1 MASFWS
7 THINVGEPAGQSGT
21 TFAPGTS
28 GVGASGAAVSSA
40 KAAVTPNKTATVTT
54 TLPTKNLAMGFIAA
68 DTSSN
73 RDPCQLFC
81 RIKMKR
87 VRGKRFLW

>member
-7 THINVGEPAGQSGT
+7 THFNVGEPAGQSGT

-28 GVGASGAAVSSA
+28 GVGASGTAASSA
-40 KAAVTPNKTATVTT
+40 KAAVATANKTTAVTT
-54 TLPTKNLAMGFIAA
+54 TLPVKNLALGFIAA

-73 RDPCQLFC
+73 PRPCQLFW
-81 RIKMKR
+81 RQEYEVI
-87 VRGKRFLW
+87 